1 MSTNYWSLRNQ
12 GSLTQN
18 WSAAGLISAADDWS
32 GVPSIVGYRGDD
44 LTGATGADPRTLT
57 AGTASPANVIANQTN
72 TSINN
77 GGIAE
82 FEIANPTVAL
92 QGSGTADAPNLVI
105 YLDTTGVQDVRLA
118 FTARDIDG
126 TIDNAVQ
133 QLAVQ
138 YRVGGTGAWTNLP
151 NGYVADATSGPS
163 LATQTTDVSVT
174 LPPDAANQ
182 GQVEVR
188 IITTNAGGSDEWV
201 GIDDIAVTSSPLEA
215 GTTTLTVS
223 DATVVEGNDGT
234 QNLVFTVTRSNAD
247 SAFTVNYATA
257 AGTATADA
265 DFTAAAGTLS
275 FGVGDGLT
283 RTVTVAVAG
292 DTAVEGD
299 ETLTLNLSG
308 ATGGVQVTD
317 AAGTGTITND
327 DVAVTRIFDIQGA
340 GHTSDFAGQT
350 VTTTGVVTGIYRK
363 ATGERGFFIQDPEGD
378 GNDAT
383 SDGVLVFTGGSY
395 ADVAV
400 GDLVQVTARVTEFT
414 RAGQA
419 GNLSLTELTGATV
432 LKTGAVAVN
441 PETGLPVNITPVVIG
456 NGNAPGE
463 RVAPTGSFGDDPE
476 TGTFDVVRDSIDFYE
491 SLEGMAVTL
500 EDFQATAPSSSF
512 TESWGVT
519 NGASNPDR
527 TPNGGVIAKEETPF
541 VSHEPGQTGSY
552 DFNPERV
559 QLENDLDN
567 NKDGAYDFNWT
578 NNTGAGFGDATGIV
592 SYDRGAFEVHVT
604 EAQSPVDTLTEKE
617 VTTIE
622 AHADRIRIASF
633 NVENLAPSD
642 GTPVLDA
649 TPDKL
654 DRLVTAIRDNL
665 KLPEIIS
672 LQEVQD
678 STGATDNGVVDAT
691 ATLRELIQA
700 IYNQTGKLYAAIDAP
715 PENNQDGGAPGG
727 NIRTAYLF
735 DATAVRAG
743 GTAEL
748 DGINNL
754 TLVSGSDDPTTAY
767 QELIYSYP
775 TENRIGVDAP
785 EFEPYV
791 DANGATQGGT
801 RKSVPVVFES
811 VLSGEN
817 FLVVNNHFN
826 SKGGSNALFGTDQ
839 DTPLPN
845 EDKNQS
851 AYRREAQAE
860 AVRDYIESMLGTVP
874 KVVVTG
880 DINEYQF
887 FPATK
892 ILTGELEM
900 TGTWQGG
907 AAENTP
913 PTLIPGTQ
921 ILYSTIES
929 LPENER
935 YTYVFEGNSQV
946 LDQIL
951 LSAAANAGMEYDAV
965 HMNAEFA
972 DQISDHD
979 PSVVSFVVARSAAIA
994 TGGDDVID
1002 ARAFR
1007 EFYGRATNLNGDD
1020 IIQGLGGN
1028 DRIVAGTGNDRLEGG
1043 SGDDVLLGGE
1053 GDDRLLGG
1061 EGNDRLIGDAG
1072 NDTMAGGNGNDIYT
1086 VTEAGDVV
1094 IELAGNGTDRVL
1106 AYADYALT
1114 AEVEALTLMGT
1125 AVSGLG
1131 NALNNRIIG
1140 NELGNV
1146 LNGGAGSD
1154 ALLGGAGDDLLIG
1167 GTGRNTLTG
1176 EEGADRFRFN
1186 APADGGATRNTITDF
1201 EAGVD
1206 RIELSRSVFTAFTVD
1221 GEIAAEQFGIGRV
1234 AATAEQRVVYDPGTG
1249 RIVYDADGAGGE
1261 IGIVVGFAQANAG
1274 ISSADI
1280 WAV

>member
-1 MSTNYWSLRNQ
+1 MSTTYWSLRTQ

-18 WSAAGLISAADDWS
+18 WTDAGLITADDDWS
-32 GVPSIVGYRGDD
+32 GAPSIMGYRGDD
-44 LTGATGADPRTLT
+44 LTAATGTDPRTLT
-57 AGTASPANVIANQTN
+57 AGTATPVDVIANQTS
-72 TSINN
+72 TTINN
-77 GGIAE
+77 GGVAE

-92 QGSGTADAPNLVI
+92 QGSGTADAPYLVI
-105 YLDTTGVQDVRLA
+105 YLDTTGVQNVNLA

-126 TIDNAVQ
+126 TTDNAVQ

-138 YRVGGTGAWTNLP
+138 YRVGGTGNWTDLP
-151 NGYVADATSGPS
+151 AGTIADATTGPN
-163 LATQTTDVSVT
+163 LATQATDVSVT

-188 IITTNAGGSDEWV
+188 IITTNAAGNDEWV
-201 GIDDIAVTSSPLEA
+201 GIDDIAVTSSPLGA
-215 GTTTLTVS
+215 GSTTLTVS
-223 DATVVEGNDGT
+223 DAQVVESDDGT
-234 QNLVFTVTRSNAD
+234 QNLVFTVTRSNED
-247 SAFTVNYATA
+247 SAFTVDFATA
-257 AGTATADA
+257 AGTATEGV
-265 DFTAAAGTLS
+265 DFTAVAGTLS
-275 FGVGDGLT
+275 FGLGDGLT
-283 RTVTVAVAG
+283 RTVTVAIAG
-292 DTAVEGD
+292 DTVVEGN
-299 ETLTLNLSG
+299 EILTLNLSG
-308 ATGGVQVTD
+308 ATGGVEITD
-317 AAGTGTITND
+317 ATGTGTITND
-327 DVAVTRIFDIQGA
+327 DVEITRIFDIQGA
-340 GHTSDFAGQT
+340 GHTSDHAGQT

-363 ATGERGFFIQDPEGD
+363 ATGERGFFIQDPGGD

-383 SDGVLVFTGGSY
+383 SDGILVFTGGSY

-400 GDLVQVTARVTEFT
+400 GDVVQVTARVTEFT

-432 LKTGAVAVN
+432 LKTGAVEVN

-456 NGNAPGE
+456 NGDTPGE

-476 TGTFDVVRDSIDFYE
+476 TGTFDIANHAIDFYE

-512 TESWGVT
+512 TETWGVT
-519 NGASNPDR
+519 NGASNPDE
-527 TPNGGVIAKEETPF
+527 TPNGGVIASEETPF
-541 VSHEPGQTGSY
+541 VSHEPGQTGTY
-552 DFNPERV
+552 DFNPERI

-567 NKDGAYDFNWT
+567 NKDGAYDFTWT

-604 EAQSPVDTLTEKE
+604 EGQAPVSTLTEKE

-633 NVENLAPSD
+633 NVENLAPND
-642 GTPVLDA
+642 GTPEPDA

-654 DRLVTAIRDNL
+654 DRLVSAIRDNL

-678 STGATDNGVVDAT
+678 SSGATDNGVVDAT

-715 PENNQDGGAPGG
+715 PENNGDGGAPGG
-727 NIRTAYLF
+727 NIRVAYLF
-735 DATAVRAG
+735 DPTAVRAG

-754 TLVSGSDDPTTAY
+754 TLVSGSDDPSTAY

-791 DANGATQGGT
+791 DASGATQGGT

-845 EDKNQS
+845 EDMNQS
-851 AYRREAQAE
+851 GYRREAQAE

-880 DINEYQF
+880 DLNEYQF

-900 TGTWQGG
+900 TGQWQGG

-921 ILYSTIES
+921 ILFPTIES

-951 LSAAANAGMEYDAV
+951 LSGAANAGMQYDAV

-979 PSVVSFVVARSAAIA
+979 PSVVSFVLARSAALA
-994 TGGDDVID
+994 TEGDDVINPSTF
-1002 ARAFR
+1002 ASY
-1007 EFYGRATNLNGDD
+1007 YGTATNLSGDD
-1020 IIQGLGGN
+1020 IVQGLGG
-1028 DRIVAGTGNDRLEGG
+1028 DDWIAAGRGNDRLEGG
-1043 SGDDVLLGGE
+1043 DGDDALVGGDGNDTLLGGE
-1053 GDDRLLGG
+1053 GADRLVGG
-1061 EGNDRLIGDAG
+1061 AG
-1072 NDTMAGGNGNDIYT
+1072 NDLMAGG
-1086 VTEAGDVV
+1086 AGDDRYSVEDAGDIVV
-1094 IELAGNGTDRVL
+1094 EAANGGTDRVL
-1106 AYADYALT
+1106 ASIDYAL
-1114 AEVEALTLMGT
+1114 AENVEALTLLGT
-1125 AVSGLG
+1125 AIRGTG
-1131 NALNNRIIG
+1131 NALANHIIG

-1146 LNGGAGSD
+1146 LDGGAGND
-1154 ALLGGAGDDLLIG
+1154 ALLGGDGDDLLIG
-1167 GTGRNTLTG
+1167 GAGRNTLTG
-1176 EEGADRFRFN
+1176 GEGADRFRFDG
-1186 APADGGATRNTITDF
+1186 PADGATRTTIRDF
-1201 EAGVD
+1201 EAGLD
-1206 RIELSRSVFTAFTVD
+1206 RIELDRSAFTAFSEA
-1221 GEIAAEQFGIGRV
+1221 GPIAAEQFGLGRV
-1234 AATAEQRVVYDPGTG
+1234 ATTAEQRVIYDASTG

-1261 IGIVVGFAQANAG
+1261 AGIVIGLTQANAG
-1274 ISSADI
+1274 LTADDI
-1280 WAV
+1280 WTV